1 MCRSKVDNTCDGRPL
16 VYHVIVKLCLYT
28 APFRRANH
36 SAMLLYCTEFV
47 GAARRDDMT
56 PANGSLTRGG
66 STPVRGR
73 VRSPRMA
80 KLQAIAYSLWG
91 SCAPRAGT
99 DRRTDR
105 GIA

>member
-1 MCRSKVDNTCDGRPL
+1 MHASTS
-16 VYHVIVKLCLYT
+16 YH
-28 APFRRANH
+28 PR
-36 SAMLLYCTEFV
+36 
-47 GAARRDDMT
+47 GRRDDMP
-56 PANGSLTRGG
+56 PADGSSTRGG

-73 VRSPRMA
+73 ARSPRTA
-80 KLQAIAYSLWG
+80 ELQAASVPIAYD